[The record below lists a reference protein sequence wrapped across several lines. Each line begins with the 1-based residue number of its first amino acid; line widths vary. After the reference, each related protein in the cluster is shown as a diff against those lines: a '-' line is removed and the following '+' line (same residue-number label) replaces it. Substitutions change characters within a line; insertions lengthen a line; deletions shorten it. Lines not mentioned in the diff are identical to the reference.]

1 MSIRYESRDYKTF
14 HQLRTV
20 FICVHRQTGMDM
32 RILVPIDGS
41 EPAKKALE
49 HALVRFPE
57 ASLTVLHVINPV
69 DAGHSM
75 DGFSA
80 PVFDELEVQA
90 DQLLDEA
97 VSVAK
102 AHDRELT
109 TARELGRPARAI
121 LDYADEN
128 EFDHI
133 VIGSHGRTGVSRILL
148 GSIAETVVRRAS
160 VPVTVVR

>member
-1 MSIRYESRDYKTF
+1 
-14 HQLRTV
+14 
-20 FICVHRQTGMDM
+20 MDT
-32 RILVPIDGS
+32 RILVPVDGS
-41 EPAKKALE
+41 KPAKKALE
-49 HALVRFPE
+49 HAIVRFPE
-57 ASLTVLHVINPV
+57 ASITALHVINPV

-80 PVFDELEVQA
+80 PVFDELKAQA
-90 DQLLDEA
+90 DQLLEDA

-109 TARELGRPARAI
+109 TARKLGRPARAI
-121 LDYADEN
+121 LEYADDN

-133 VIGSHGRTGVSRILL
+133 VIGSHGRTGISRILL
-148 GSIAETVVRRAS
+148 GSIAETVVRRAA